1 MLFVE
6 GGRTV
11 VTVVSAGDCFGVFYA
26 GGACTARWRPC
37 ASTSKFDGITVEQ
50 RLQGIATPVLLELA
64 TSVWTGGPQKMA
76 GLVDEVVIGPR
87 GRNRTAEKP

>member
-26 GGACTARWRPC
+26 GCACTARWRPC
-37 ASTSKFDGITVEQ
+37 ASASKFDGIVMEQ
-50 RLQGIATPVLLELA
+50 RLPGIAMPVLMELA
-64 TSVWTGGPQKMA
+64 TSVSAGGPQKMA

-87 GRNRTAEKP
+87 GRT